1 MPQNAI
7 KCPKCS
13 QVIKIPQKIVYNH
26 MMAIKF
32 RDRVQAIREAFVGIK
47 RDLDVEKRSIDR
59 IRSKSEKNTD
69 EATCAI
75 ARMCGELN
83 AMAGAFLNE
92 DMYDKL

>member
-26 MMAIKF
+26 TMAIKF
-32 RDRVQAIREAFVGIK
+32 RDRVQAIRETFVGIK
-47 RDLDVEKRSIDR
+47 RDLDAEKRSIDR
-59 IRSKSEKNTD
+59 IWSKREKNTD
-69 EATCAI
+69 EATCTM

-83 AMAGAFLNE
+83 AMAGAFLNG